1 MQTANT
7 AYSVR
12 WADLRNKVFSRAK
25 LWGRIRID
33 SQSSTIAMNLAED
46 AAEYGAL
53 ERLKIVAAHI
63 TTRSHQTFLVN
74 SFTAISASFLDLA

>member
-1 MQTANT
+1 MHTANS

-12 WADLRNKVFSRAK
+12 WADLRNKVFSRSA

-33 SQSSTIAMNLAED
+33 RRSKTIAINLAED

-53 ERLKIVAAHI
+53 E
-63 TTRSHQTFLVN
+63 N
-74 SFTAISASFLDLA
+74 